1 MGRIVTGLPRLSRA
15 GLTECQMDFGQ
26 FTERARGAIQ
36 AAQMAALA
44 GRHPHLL
51 PDHLLKALLDDS
63 EGLANRIVRD
73 AGGDPDLLKS
83 AAEDA
88 LKRLAPAP
96 GEGPHPIYMSPP
108 LAAVLQDA
116 VEAARS
122 GGDRFVTAE
131 RLLESLANQSNGVRL
146 LFARAG
152 VDANG
157 IAQAVQRLR
166 QGRKADAESAEEGWD
181 ALAKYARDLT
191 EEARQGRLDPVIG
204 RDDEI
209 RRTIQV
215 LARRTKNNPVLIG
228 DPGVG
233 KTAIVEGLAQRL
245 AAGDVPEGLKD
256 RHVLALD
263 LTALL
268 AGAKFRGEFEER
280 LKAVLAEVQA
290 ASGRIILFI
299 DELHSLV
306 GAGRTDGA
314 MDASNMLKPALARGE
329 LRCVGA
335 TTPDEYRRYIEKDA
349 ALARRFQPV
358 TVDEPSS
365 EDAVSILRGIKGK
378 YEVHHGI
385 RIADAA
391 VVAAVQL
398 SSRYIADRRLPDKAI
413 DLVDEASSRLR
424 MAIDSKPEALDAVL
438 RRVAQLKIEREALK
452 AESDNAS
459 HDRLAKLEVELAEAE
474 GRLASMEE
482 TWHASQSRRTEGRRL
497 KEELDQAKTALE
509 RAQREG
515 DWTRAGELTYSLIP
529 ELEKRLAEAEARAE
543 TAREEVTAA
552 DIAAVVTRWTG
563 IPVDRMLEGERE
575 RLRGMEGKLGER
587 VVGQR
592 EAVRAVARAVRRSRA
607 GLKDPMRPT
616 GSFLFLGPTGVG
628 KTELAKALAQFLFDD
643 ENAITRLD
651 MSEYMEKHAVSRM
664 IGSPP
669 GYVGY
674 DDGGSLAERIRR
686 RPYQV
691 VLLDEVEK
699 AHPDVLNVL
708 LQALDDG
715 RLTDGQGR
723 TADFRHAIL
732 IMTSNL
738 GADAL
743 SALGEDEPIEA
754 VRTEVMDAVRRSFRP
769 EFLNRLDDILIFGRL
784 GRGEM
789 ARIVDIQ
796 LARVNERLAEHGLA
810 LEADAAARQRLAELG
825 WDPAFGARPLKRA
838 VQTLVE
844 DPIAER
850 LLEGETVDK
859 APLQLAVRDG
869 RLTLDGVPVEDEAPR
884 GFKAPERPPIGFA
897 LRPQGAAVH

>member
-1 MGRIVTGLPRLSRA
+1 
-15 GLTECQMDFGQ
+15 MDFGQ
-26 FTERARGAIQ
+26 FTERARGVIQ

-44 GRHPHLL
+44 GRHQQLL
-51 PDHLLKALLDDS
+51 PEHLVKALLDDS
-63 EGLANRIVRD
+63 EGLASRIIRD

-88 LKRLAPAP
+88 LRQLPQVP
-96 GEGPHPIYMSPP
+96 GDVPHPIYMTPA
-108 LAAVLQDA
+108 LAAVLQSA
-116 VEAARS
+116 VEAARAA
-122 GGDRFVTAE
+122 GDKFVTAE
-131 RLLESLANQSNGVRL
+131 RLLEGLAGQNSAVRP
-146 LFARAG
+146 LFAKAG
-152 VDANG
+152 VDPTA
-157 IAQAVQRLR
+157 IAQSVEKLR
-166 QGRKADAESAEEGWD
+166 QGRKADGESAEEGWD
-181 ALAKYARDLT
+181 ALAKYTRDLT

-233 KTAIVEGLAQRL
+233 KTAVVEGLAQRL

-280 LKAVLAEVQA
+280 LKAVLSEVQA

-299 DELHSLV
+299 DELHNLV

-358 TVDEPSS
+358 NIDEPSA
-365 EDAVSILRGIKGK
+365 EDAISVLRGIKSK
-378 YEVHHGI
+378 YEVHHGV
-385 RIADAA
+385 RITDAA

-398 SSRYIADRRLPDKAI
+398 SSRYISDRRLPDKAI

-452 AESDNAS
+452 AETDSAS
-459 HDRLAKLEVELAEAE
+459 HERLTKLEVELVDAEA
-474 GRLASMEE
+474 RQASMEE
-482 TWHASQSRRTEGRRL
+482 DWRASQSRRTEGRSL
-497 KEELDQAKTALE
+497 KEELDQTRTALE

-515 DWTRAGELTYSLIP
+515 DWARAGELTYSVIP
-529 ELEKRLAEAEARAE
+529 DLEKRIAEAEARAE

-552 DIAAVVTRWTG
+552 DIGAVVTRWTG

-575 RLRGMEGKLGER
+575 RLRGMEAKLGER
-587 VVGQR
+587 VVGQK
-592 EAVRAVARAVRRSRA
+592 EAVHAVARAVRRSRA
-607 GLKDPMRPT
+607 GLKDPTRPT

-628 KTELAKALAQFLFDD
+628 KTELAKTLAQFLFDD

-651 MSEYMEKHAVSRM
+651 MSEYMEKHTVSRM

-674 DDGGSLAERIRR
+674 DDGGSLAEKIRR

-732 IMTSNL
+732 VMTSNL

-743 SALGEDEPIEA
+743 SALGEDEQIDA
-754 VRTEVMDAVRRSFRP
+754 ARSEVMDAVRRAFRP
-769 EFLNRLDDILIFGRL
+769 EFLNRLDDILIFRRL
-784 GRGEM
+784 GRDQM
-789 ARIVDIQ
+789 ASIVDIQ
-796 LARVNERLAEHGLA
+796 LARVGERLAERGLT
-810 LEADAAARQRLAELG
+810 LEADAPARQRLAELG

-838 VQTLVE
+838 VQNLVE

-850 LLEGETVDK
+850 LLEGEIVGPMHF
-859 APLQLAVRDG
+859 ALSVRDG
-869 RLTLDGVPVEDEAPR
+869 RLTIDGAPVEDDAPR

-897 LRPQGAAVH
+897 LRPQSVAVH

>member
-1 MGRIVTGLPRLSRA
+1 
-15 GLTECQMDFGQ
+15 MDFGL
-26 FTERARGAIQ
+26 FTDRARGVIQ
-36 AAQMAALA
+36 AAQLAALA
-44 GRHPHLL
+44 GRHQQLNPEHLV
-51 PDHLLKALLDDS
+51 KALVEDGNGVPAKL
-63 EGLANRIVRD
+63 VRD
-73 AGGDPDLLKS
+73 AGGDPDLLKT
-83 AAEDA
+83 AAEES
-88 LKRLAPAP
+88 LGRLPRVN
-96 GEGPHPIYMSPP
+96 GEGPHPLYMSPA
-108 LAAVLQDA
+108 LATVLQGA
-116 VEAARS
+116 VEAAR
-122 GGDRFVTAE
+122 GAGDRYVTPE
-131 RLLESLANQSNGVRL
+131 RLLESLATQAGPMRA
-146 LFARAG
+146 LFTRAG
-152 VDANG
+152 VDPSALADSVETLRKTHPADQQED
-157 IAQAVQRLR
+157 AQL
-166 QGRKADAESAEEGWD
+166 GE

-228 DPGVG
+228 EPGVG
-233 KTAIVEGLAQRL
+233 KTAVVEGLAQRL
-245 AAGDVPEGLKD
+245 ASGDVPEGLKD
-256 RHVLALD
+256 RRVLALD

-299 DELHSLV
+299 DELHSLI

-314 MDASNMLKPALARGE
+314 MDAANMLKPALARGE

-335 TTPDEYRRYIEKDA
+335 TTPDEYRKYIEKDA

-358 TVDEPSS
+358 NVDEPSN

-378 YEVHHGI
+378 YEVHHGV

-398 SSRYIADRRLPDKAI
+398 SARYIADRRLPDKAI
-413 DLVDEASSRLR
+413 DLVDEAASRLR
-424 MAIDSKPEALDAVL
+424 MAIDSKPEALDAVG

-452 AESDNAS
+452 AEPDAAS
-459 HDRLAKLEVELAEAE
+459 QERLVKLESELAVDEAKLTA
-474 GRLASMEE
+474 MEDE
-482 TWHASQSRRTEGRRL
+482 WRASQSRRTEGRRL
-497 KEELDQAKTALE
+497 KEELDQARTRLE
-509 RAQREG
+509 RAQRDG
-515 DWTRAGELTYSLIP
+515 DWTKAGELAYGVVP
-529 ELEKRLAEAEARAE
+529 DLEKRLAEAESRASTE
-543 TAREEVTAA
+543 RDEVTAK

-563 IPVDRMLEGERE
+563 IPVDRMLEGERQ
-575 RLRGMEGKLGER
+575 RLKGMEDKLAER
-587 VVGQR
+587 VVGQA
-592 EAVRAVARAVRRSRA
+592 EAVRAVSKAVRRARA
-607 GLKDPMRPT
+607 GLKDPNRPT

-628 KTELAKALAQFLFDD
+628 KTELAKALASFLFDD
-643 ENAITRLD
+643 ENAVTRVD
-651 MSEYMEKHAVSRM
+651 MSEFMEKHAVARM

-674 DDGGSLAERIRR
+674 DDGGTLAEKIRR

-743 SALGEDEPIEA
+743 SALGEDDGLEGA
-754 VRTEVMDAVRRSFRP
+754 RVEVMDAVRRAFRP
-769 EFLNRLDDILIFGRL
+769 EFLNRLDDVLIFRRL
-784 GRGEM
+784 GREQM
-789 ARIVDIQ
+789 ASIVDIQ
-796 LARVNERLAEHGLA
+796 LARVNDRLAERGLSLTA
-810 LEADAAARQRLAELG
+810 DDAARARLAELG

-838 VQTLVE
+838 VQNLVE

-850 LLEGETVDK
+850 LLDGEVGERSTLHLSVE
-859 APLQLAVRDG
+859 DG
-869 RLTLDGVPVEDEAPR
+869 RLTLDGLPVEEDRAT
-884 GFKAPERPPIGFA
+884 GFKAPERPPLGFA
-897 LRPQGAAVH
+897 VTGKRSAGQSAAVH

>member
-1 MGRIVTGLPRLSRA
+1 
-15 GLTECQMDFGQ
+15 MDFGQ
-26 FTERARGAIQ
+26 FTERARGALQ

-44 GRHPHLL
+44 GRHQQLL
-51 PDHLLKALLDDS
+51 PEHLMKALLDDAD
-63 EGLANRIVRD
+63 GLARRIVRD
-73 AGGDPDLLKS
+73 AGGDPDLLQS
-83 AAEDA
+83 AAEEA
-88 LKRLAPAP
+88 LERLPQVEGP
-96 GEGPHPIYMSPP
+96 GPHPIFMSPG
-108 LAAVLQDA
+108 LAGVLNSAVQ
-116 VEAARS
+116 AARNA
-122 GGDRFVTAE
+122 GDRFVTAE
-131 RLLESLANQSNGVRL
+131 RLLEGLVVPMRPI
-146 LFARAG
+146 FTRAG
-152 VDANG
+152 VDPEG
-157 IAQAVQRLR
+157 LTQAVEHLR
-166 QGRKADAESAEEGWD
+166 QGRKADDEAAEQSWE
-181 ALAKYARDLT
+181 ALKKYTRDLT
-191 EEARQGRLDPVIG
+191 EEASQGRLDPVIG

-228 DPGVG
+228 EPGVG

-256 RHVLALD
+256 RRVLALD

-290 ASGRIILFI
+290 AGGRIILFI
-299 DELHSLV
+299 DELHSLI
-306 GAGRTDGA
+306 GAGRTEGA
-314 MDASNMLKPALARGE
+314 MDAANMLKPALARGE

-358 TVDEPSS
+358 NVDEPSA

-378 YEVHHGI
+378 YEVHHGV

-398 SSRYIADRRLPDKAI
+398 SARYIADRRLPDKAI
-413 DLVDEASSRLR
+413 DLVDEAASRLR
-424 MAIDSKPEALDAVL
+424 MAIDSKPESLDAVG

-452 AESDNAS
+452 AEPDAAS
-459 HDRLAKLEVELAEAE
+459 QERLVKLDAELTEAE
-474 GRLASMEE
+474 SRQASMEE
-482 TWHASQSRRTEGRRL
+482 EWRASQARRTEGRRL
-497 KEELDQAKTALE
+497 KEELDQARTKLE
-509 RAQREG
+509 RTQRDG
-515 DWTRAGELTYSLIP
+515 DWAKAGELAYGVIP
-529 ELEKRLAEAEARAE
+529 DLEKRLAEAEARASTE
-543 TAREEVTAA
+543 REEVTAR

-563 IPVDRMLEGERE
+563 IPVDRMLEGERQ
-575 RLRGMEGKLGER
+575 RLKDMEDKLGER
-587 VVGQR
+587 VVGQA
-592 EAVRAVARAVRRSRA
+592 EAVRAVSKAVRRARA
-607 GLKDPMRPT
+607 GLKDPNRPT

-628 KTELAKALAQFLFDD
+628 KTELAKALAEFLFDD
-643 ENAITRLD
+643 ETAVTRLD
-651 MSEYMEKHAVSRM
+651 MSEYMEKHTVSRM
-664 IGSPP
+664 VGSPP

-674 DDGGSLAERIRR
+674 DDGGTLAEKIRR

-738 GADAL
+738 GAEAL
-743 SALGEDEPIEA
+743 TNLGEDEGVES
-754 VRTEVMDAVRRSFRP
+754 VQVEVMDAVRRAFRP
-769 EFLNRLDDILIFGRL
+769 EFLNRLDDVLIFRRL
-784 GRGEM
+784 DREQM

-796 LARVNERLAEHGLA
+796 FARVNERLAERGLTLLA
-810 LEADAAARQRLAELG
+810 DEEAKRRLGDLG

-838 VQTLVE
+838 VQIYVE
-844 DPIAER
+844 DPIAELLLDR
-850 LLEGETVDK
+850 LEDERITLTLSV
-859 APLQLAVRDG
+859 VDG
-869 RLTLDGVPVEDEAPR
+869 RLALNGLAVEDDR
-884 GFKAPERPPIGFA
+884 SHGFRAPERPPLGFA
-897 LRPQGAAVH
+897 ISGRLASVH